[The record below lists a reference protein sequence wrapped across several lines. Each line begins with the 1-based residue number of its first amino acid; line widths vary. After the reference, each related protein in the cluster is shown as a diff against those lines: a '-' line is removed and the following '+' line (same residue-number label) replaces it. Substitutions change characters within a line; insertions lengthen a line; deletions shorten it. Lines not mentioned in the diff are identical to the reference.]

1 MIEET
6 TKFYS
11 PSKGRMNFREVIEDI
26 VFSMNEYPNERYELV
41 VGTDSHSCPGMGK
54 ADFVS
59 AIIIHKI
66 GKGGRYFWTRT
77 QEDDIHNLQQKIYK
91 EATSSFQLA
100 RRLMEELEFYSL
112 LEYNLEIHVDIGE
125 NGRTKQMI
133 DEVVGMIVGS
143 GFAVKTKPEAYGAS
157 SVADKHA

>member
-1 MIEET
+1 MT
-6 TKFYS
+6 NQRSYFYS
-11 PSKGRMNFREVIEDI
+11 PTKGRMRFREVIEDL
-26 VFSMNEYPNERYELV
+26 VSSMNEYPHERYEVV
-41 VGTDSHSCPGMGK
+41 VGTDSHSCPGMGT

-66 GKGGRYFWTRT
+66 GKGGRYFWTRR
-77 QEDDIHNLQQKIYK
+77 QENNIHTLRQKIYK
-91 EATSSFQLA
+91 EATLSFHLA
-100 RRLMEELEFYSL
+100 HRLMNELERYSL

-157 SVADKHA
+157 CVADKHA

>member
-1 MIEET
+1 MIERNT
-6 TKFYS
+6 FFYN
-11 PSKGRMNFREVIEDI
+11 PTNGRMKFREVVEDL
-26 VFSMNEYPNERYELV
+26 VFSMNEHPNERYEIV
-41 VGTDSHSCPGMGK
+41 VGTDSHSCLGIGT

-66 GKGGRYFWTRT
+66 GKGGRYFWTRS
-77 QEDDIHNLQQKIYK
+77 QEENIHNLRQKIYK
-91 EATSSFQLA
+91 EATLSFQLA
-100 RRLMEELEFYSL
+100 RKLMKELERYSL

-157 SVADKHA
+157 TVADKHA